1 MGKAK
6 VLMLAVGHS
15 PRHDLIPDLEPLL
28 SDTIEIEERGCLD
41 AYSVAEVK
49 AGFLA
54 GENEEEK
61 VTKLSDGSMV
71 ALAADKIVPLMQKEI
86 DRAAADGFDAIVVL
100 CTGKFPVFK
109 SSIPLLLPYKLLHS
123 VVPAIADG
131 MQVAAVFPFAPYG
144 ESMAAD
150 WKADGINLVWD
161 CITPSADLT
170 GGDVA
175 DLFVDKKP
183 ELLVLDCIGYTY
195 PVKQE
200 AQEALGIPVIQPKK
214 LIASVLN
221 CLFDA

>member
-71 ALAADKIVPLMQKEI
+71 ALAADKIVPLMQREI
-86 DRAAADGFDAIVVL
+86 DRAAADGFDTRFFV
-100 CTGKFPVFK
+100 PVIPRFK
-109 SSIPLLLPYKLLHS
+109 SSIRALPYKLLHS
-123 VVPAIADG
+123 VVPAIA
-131 MQVAAVFPFAPYG
+131 
-144 ESMAAD
+144 
-150 WKADGINLVWD
+150 
-161 CITPSADLT
+161 
-170 GGDVA
+170 
-175 DLFVDKKP
+175 
-183 ELLVLDCIGYTY
+183 
-195 PVKQE
+195 
-200 AQEALGIPVIQPKK
+200 
-214 LIASVLN
+214 
-221 CLFDA
+221 